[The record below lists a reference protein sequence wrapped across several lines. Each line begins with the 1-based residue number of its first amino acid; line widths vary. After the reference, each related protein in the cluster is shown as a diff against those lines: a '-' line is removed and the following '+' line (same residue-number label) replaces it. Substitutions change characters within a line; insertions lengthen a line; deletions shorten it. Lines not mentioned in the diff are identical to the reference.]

1 MIIYDTSSKDYNFR
15 HWAFYDK
22 KPVLVDRKKIL
33 CIIACMKK
41 EKKITK
47 DMIIDDVIKMD
58 ERLGDV
64 FMGFGMHCIFC
75 HLGLEETV
83 EEAAAVHYVDV
94 DFLVEKLNEV
104 YNQNKKQS

>member
-1 MIIYDTSSKDYNFR
+1 
-15 HWAFYDK
+15 
-22 KPVLVDRKKIL
+22 
-33 CIIACMKK
+33 MKK
-41 EKKITK
+41 KDAKITK
-47 DMIIDDVIKMD
+47 DMTIDQVIALD

-83 EEAAAVHYVDV
+83 EEAAAVHDVDV

-104 YNQNKKQS
+104 YNEKK